1 MAAAALMPDDLATGK
16 AVLLIELRRRER
28 VADEVVTRGLIRRAV
43 AGAWGIELTDIR
55 ILPSGALPR
64 TSSGKVQRRLLAN
77 AWRDGRIED
86 ALQ

>member
-16 AVLLIELRRRER
+16 AILLIELKRRER
-28 VADEVVTRGLIRRAV
+28 VADDVATGALIRRAV

-64 TSSGKVQRRLLAN
+64 TSSGKVQRRLLAK
-77 AWRDGRIED
+77 AWRDGCVED